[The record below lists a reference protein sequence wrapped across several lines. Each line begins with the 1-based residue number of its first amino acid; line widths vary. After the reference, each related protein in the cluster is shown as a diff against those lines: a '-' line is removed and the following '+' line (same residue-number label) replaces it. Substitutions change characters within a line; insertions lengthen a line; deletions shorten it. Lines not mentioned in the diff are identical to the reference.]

1 MLFRSSRCPSALP
14 LRTPRPEAVSSY
26 AVLPWP
32 PARALPPGYS
42 FSQHLPGG
50 LTHTAFPTATLGG
63 RDEKAHD
70 LKERISLCQE
80 KPRGRRSKKK
90 REEGGRKTVFHRE
103 QGHIRSHWAFLGA
116 GAAVVL
122 HPPYLTKSTQQ
133 PSLRRQVL
141 LLS

>member
-1 MLFRSSRCPSALP
+1 M
-14 LRTPRPEAVSSY
+14 SSY
-26 AVLPWP
+26 TVLPWP

-42 FSQHLPGG
+42 FCQHLPGG
-50 LTHTAFPTATLGG
+50 LTHTVSPTVTLSG

-90 REEGGRKTVFHRE
+90 REEAGRKTVFHRE
-103 QGHIRSHWAFLGA
+103 QGHTRSHGAFLGA

-122 HPPYLTKSTQQ
+122 HPLYLMKSTQQ
-133 PSLRRQVL
+133 PSLMRQVL
-141 LLS
+141 LLSSFYAMTYEAQKG